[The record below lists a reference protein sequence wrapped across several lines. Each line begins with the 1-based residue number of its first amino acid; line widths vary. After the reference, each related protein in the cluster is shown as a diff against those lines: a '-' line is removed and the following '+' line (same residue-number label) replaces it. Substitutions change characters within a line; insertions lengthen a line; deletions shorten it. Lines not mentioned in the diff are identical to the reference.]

1 MASRKKKDT
10 DAAAAANSGA
20 TGRQPTTSST
30 TRPGTTPL
38 ALTQRH
44 EALLSM
50 GPGGSSTLSRLTAP
64 DDASAPL
71 PLTSRTS
78 TGGTRTH
85 QQETT
90 KQEDSD
96 QSAEDE
102 GEEVQDEAGV
112 PRASRRSSTTN
123 DQNQLAAILQQMQS
137 QAKQHMEFMRQQM
150 QLSRDEQAEER
161 RREREANE
169 ARLRAMEERFAVLA
183 VPPLTVTGNGQTDTT
198 AQEEKSQGSPN
209 GAQNPPPVKDAIP
222 QTPARVSTPA
232 SRLPLQAERPVP
244 EDDGDDGDDDDGSSG
259 PPPNARKGLRSG
271 EEAMTQMVMAMAQ
284 QNAIP
289 LPAVGQL
296 NQAELIQNGKVF
308 LRWKREIVDLIETA
322 EFNKGGGPFL
332 YETRFFLARR
342 TMDEGVREFLLA
354 YENEAEA
361 GRGEKIKTWDQ
372 LILVLEKHYTPARDA
387 EEAAQ
392 EFYKT
397 KMTADETMEMFVHRI
412 GAIINRIAKED
423 LPSNTATEVVLMMID
438 DKKFPETLR
447 VLRKEQR
454 ELKLAQGGRG
464 MEFLTLRN
472 KLPELARTEPNRA
485 ILAGLEAWKADFMKQ
500 VQKNNGGAKTSAAS
514 RVNAVSQWTSISSS
528 SDEELKAKGWSAE
541 KIKALREGACFK
553 CFKKDHLSAACPN
566 KKPTPVLAK
575 KDFP

>member
-1 MASRKKKDT
+1 
-10 DAAAAANSGA
+10 
-20 TGRQPTTSST
+20 
-30 TRPGTTPL
+30 
-38 ALTQRH
+38 
-44 EALLSM
+44 
-50 GPGGSSTLSRLTAP
+50 
-64 DDASAPL
+64 
-71 PLTSRTS
+71 
-78 TGGTRTH
+78 
-85 QQETT
+85 
-90 KQEDSD
+90 
-96 QSAEDE
+96 
-102 GEEVQDEAGV
+102 
-112 PRASRRSSTTN
+112 
-123 DQNQLAAILQQMQS
+123 
-137 QAKQHMEFMRQQM
+137 
-150 QLSRDEQAEER
+150 
-161 RREREANE
+161 
-169 ARLRAMEERFAVLA
+169 MEERFAVLA
-183 VPPLTVTGNGQTDTT
+183 VPRLTATGDRQTVTT
-198 AQEEKSQGSPN
+198 ASEEKAQGLPN
-209 GAQNPPPVKDAIP
+209 LAQRPPSAKVATL

-232 SRLPLQAERPVP
+232 SRPPLQAEQPMR
-244 EDDGDDGDDDDGSSG
+244 EDDGDDGDDGDG
-259 PPPNARKGLRSG
+259 PADLPLNARTGLRSG
-271 EEAMTQMVMAMAQ
+271 EAAVTQMVMAMSQ

-289 LPAVGQL
+289 LPPVGQL
-296 NQAELIQNGKVF
+296 CQAELIQNSKVF
-308 LRWKREIVDLIETA
+308 LKWKREIVDLIETA
-322 EFNKGGGPFL
+322 EFNKGGGPFA
-332 YETRFFLARR
+332 YEARFFLARR

-354 YENEAEA
+354 YQNEAEA
-361 GRGEKIKTWDQ
+361 GRGEKIRSWDQ
-372 LILVLEKHYTPARDA
+372 LILVLERHYAPARDA

-464 MEFLTLRN
+464 MEFFTLRN